1 MPRKPLPPGTGD
13 DLGVPTPPAPPQRAT
28 VPAMPAIAVRR
39 ARPELDPRSAA
50 FDAAFEQSFALIAF
64 AMNRHLIDHML
75 RSQRELQVDFD
86 SLVIWGLLAHLNAA
100 HLVPPG
106 SSPRSV
112 LDESGRLRDIG
123 PGLRP
128 MRLRD
133 LEQIARMPRETIRRK
148 LAALE
153 ARGFVERSGPGW
165 IYRRA
170 SVDARLVEFN
180 RETARRL
187 LVLAEEIG
195 QLLGAG
201 HEKALRQQAPP
212 R

>member
-1 MPRKPLPPGTGD
+1 MASRKPPRGAGD
-13 DLGVPTPPAPPQRAT
+13 DIGPPASAPAPHRAGL
-28 VPAMPAIAVRR
+28 VPGIGGRH

-50 FDAAFEQSFALIAF
+50 FDAAFDQSFGLVAF

-75 RSQRELQVDFD
+75 RAQRELQVDFE
-86 SLVIWGLLAHLNAA
+86 SLVIWGLLAHLNSA

-106 SSPRSV
+106 SSPRSI
-112 LDESGRLRDIG
+112 LDDTGRLKHLG

-128 MRLRD
+128 LRLRD
-133 LEQIARMPRETIRRK
+133 LEQISRMPRETVRRK

-153 ARGFVERSGPGW
+153 ARGFVERGTQGW
-165 IYRRA
+165 VYRRD
-170 SVDARLVEFN
+170 SVDARLIEFN

-187 LVLAEEIG
+187 LLAAEEIG
-195 QLLGAG
+195 RLLADC
-201 HEKALRQQAPP
+201 HAQATESDAAP